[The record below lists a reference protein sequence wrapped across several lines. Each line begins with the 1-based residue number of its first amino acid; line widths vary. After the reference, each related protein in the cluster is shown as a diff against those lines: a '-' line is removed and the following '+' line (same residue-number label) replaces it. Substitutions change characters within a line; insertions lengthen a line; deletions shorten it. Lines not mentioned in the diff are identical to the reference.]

1 MIEKL
6 VDIKE
11 ILDLLGYEDERSVIS
26 WCSKNKI
33 PVIKMGKINYVL
45 INFIETFIETELNS
59 FIKMNYD
66 NSEEILTSIQN
77 DDKLEL
83 TKLLKAPVSNKVKK
97 EYEKEK
103 KRGSSA
109 SDFLKNI
116 KKVA

>member
-6 VDIKE
+6 VDINE
-11 ILDLLGYEDERSVIS
+11 ILDLLGYEDERSVLS

-33 PVIKMGKINYVL
+33 PVIKMGKKNYVL
-45 INFIETFIETELNS
+45 SNFIETFIETELNS

-66 NSEEILTSIQN
+66 NPEEILTSIKN

-83 TKLLKAPVSNKVKK
+83 TKLLKAPVSKIVEKK
-97 EYEKEK
+97 YKEEK
-103 KRGSSA
+103 KRSSVA

-116 KKVA
+116 KKRA